1 MHVCGKCKAC
11 KPKTKEFFY
20 FARGIVNGACKE
32 CRKAANKKNAKE
44 KRELKAKQS
53 RAGFTCCECGE
64 KRDSWLLHSSHGK
77 TRCKI
82 CKAYKD
88 HRRTKAPLP
97 FVRFEIEWLHLQY
110 NKKLMAAGFKR
121 CTQCSQVKP
130 FTVEHFGSSSSW
142 CKCCNSANK
151 RERATPE
158 KRQKERQKAAEKAGR
173 VYVPGGLE
181 ARAAFDKAQR
191 MNAHVVAY
199 RKAEAKKAK
208 RAALIAAKP
217 WNAQGLSVA
226 EKFAIR
232 YSHDPDFRRR
242 NVEKVAAY
250 KRARILER
258 FDGDVDAMNK
268 YLKRWNQPPMTA
280 EERREKERLYEK
292 VRDKRVKQAT
302 PPWADRKAIM
312 AIYGRMRAMRR
323 KGMDVHVDHI
333 IPLRG
338 RNVSGLHVAA
348 NLRVIDATTNM
359 KKGARYEV
367 AA

>member
-1 MHVCGKCKAC
+1 MFVCVQC
-11 KPKTKEFFY
+11 EQ
-20 FARGIVNGACKE
+20 E
-32 CRKAANKKNAKE
+32 
-44 KRELKAKQS
+44 
-53 RAGFTCCECGE
+53 RAE
-64 KRDSWLLHSSHGK
+64 WLLYSNWGGRV
-77 TRCKI
+77 RCKI
-82 CKAYKD
+82 CEAYRD
-88 HRRTKAPLP
+88 HRRTKAALP

-130 FTVEHFGSSSSW
+130 FNVEHFGSSSSW
-142 CKCCNSANK
+142 CKCCNNANK

-158 KRQKERQKAAEKAGR
+158 KRQKERQKAAEKAGKN
-173 VYVPGGLE
+173 YVPGGLK
-181 ARAAFDKAQR
+181 ARREFDLKARPHDAHVFAFQKAQD
-191 MNAHVVAY
+191 
-199 RKAEAKKAK
+199 AEAK

-217 WNAQGLSVA
+217 WNAPGLSLA

-242 NVEKVAAY
+242 NVERVAAY

-258 FDGDVDAMNK
+258 FDGDVGAMNE

-280 EERREKERLYEK
+280 EERREKERLYDK

-323 KGMDVHVDHI
+323 KGKDVHVDHI

-348 NLRVIDATTNM
+348 NLRVIDATANM